1 MEGEKKRVVLVTGAS
16 SGLGKEFAI
25 AFARQGSYRVVLA
38 ARRTHLLE
46 SVCEEIG
53 HHDARSVELDVSA
66 NEKFIDA
73 AVDRAWNCFGGVDVL
88 INNAGIRGNS
98 SISFSLS
105 FENMKRPVKS
115 PLELDED
122 DWNKTFNTNTRG
134 TWLVSKAVARRMVA
148 AKKPGSIINISST
161 ASSGGL
167 LPGGIA
173 YASSKAAINR
183 LTQSMA
189 LELGKFKIRVNA
201 IAAGIFRSEIT
212 DSLLDKAWVHD
223 AAAKIVPLLRF
234 GQVSPDLTS
243 LVLMLASEEHSSY
256 ITGQIYHV
264 DGGHTL
270 PGIRLWSSL

>member
-1 MEGEKKRVVLVTGAS
+1 MEGEKKKRVVLVTGAS

-25 AFARQGSYRVVLA
+25 AFAQQGSYRVVLA

-66 NEKFIDA
+66 SEKFIDA
-73 AVDRAWNCFGGVDVL
+73 GVDRAWNCFGGVDVL
-88 INNAGIRGNS
+88 VNNAGIRG
-98 SISFSLS
+98 
-105 FENMKRPVKS
+105 PVKS

-201 IAAGIFRSEIT
+201 IAAGIFPSEIT

-223 AAAKIVPLLRF
+223 AAAKIVPLRRF

-243 LVLMLASEEHSSY
+243 LVLMLASDEHSSY

-270 PGIRLWSSL
+270 PGIQLWSSL

>member
-88 INNAGIRGNS
+88 INNAGIRG
-98 SISFSLS
+98 
-105 FENMKRPVKS
+105 PVKS